1 MEQERSTHLGS
12 ATNRFV
18 DSVQPG
24 DASDEDGASAP
35 RCPDAPQNQ
44 PTDGAYRYQHLQVR
58 MLHAILC
65 VRPQALFSCHIG
77 RGRVYFDGMT
87 GVRSYTLET
96 EVKYIKGVGE
106 KVAQL
111 LAKLNLYTLNDL
123 LYHLPRRYEDRT
135 RFRLIRHAR
144 PGEAA
149 TFSGQLVTVDNLKV
163 RQNMTLTK
171 AYIDDGSGAIE
182 LVWYN
187 QPYMKDVLLRV
198 RHRRLVVYGVVK
210 ESGWGLQIETPEWED
225 IGDEEEMDT
234 LLHANRVVPIYP
246 LTEGLGQKRMRQIMY
261 NAIQHAHLLPEVL
274 PRTLRDRLQLMPIHE
289 AIQQVHFPDSMEHI
303 EPARQR
309 LVFEEF
315 FLMQLGIGM
324 QRQQLMQE
332 RGIAMQI
339 DAERLMQRLRQLAP
353 FELTNA
359 QKRVIQEIWADMA
372 RPHPMNRLL
381 QGDVGS
387 GKTIVAAAA
396 IMAAVDNQY
405 QAAIMAPTEILAEQ
419 HYLVLHRLF
428 QPLGITVE
436 LLVGRLTPRQRR
448 QARERIATGRGM
460 VAVGTHAL
468 IQEGVEFARLGLA
481 IIDEQH
487 RFGVLQRA
495 ALRDKGIMPHVLVMT
510 ATPIPRTLTL
520 TLYGELDVSILD
532 EMPPGRKPV
541 KTHWKLPEERLKVY
555 AGVRKLVEQG
565 RQAYIICP
573 LIDESDKLQVRAAE
587 QMAEHLR
594 KDVFPDLRVGLLHGR
609 MKPAEKEAVMEAFR
623 AGELDILV
631 STTVIEVGV
640 DVPNA
645 AVMVVEDADRF
656 GLAQLHQ
663 LRGRVGRSEHQSFCV
678 LIANPK
684 SEEGQRR
691 LEILTRTN
699 NGFLIAEEDLRLR
712 GPGEIYGTRQSGMPS
727 FRVADL
733 VKDMRLLEVA
743 RQEAFRLLEQDPDLT
758 RPEHQPL
765 REAVMRARHRFAIA
779 TVS

>member
-1 MEQERSTHLGS
+1 
-12 ATNRFV
+12 
-18 DSVQPG
+18 
-24 DASDEDGASAP
+24 
-35 RCPDAPQNQ
+35 
-44 PTDGAYRYQHLQVR
+44 
-58 MLHAILC
+58 
-65 VRPQALFSCHIG
+65 
-77 RGRVYFDGMT
+77 MT
-87 GVRSYTLET
+87 GVRGYTLET
-96 EVKYIKGVGE
+96 EVKYVKGVGE
-106 KVAQL
+106 KAAQL
-111 LAKLNLYTLNDL
+111 LAKINLYTLNDL

-135 RFRLIRHAR
+135 QFRKIRHAR

-149 TFSGQLVTVDNLKV
+149 TFAGKLVTVDNLKV
-163 RQNMTLTK
+163 RNNMTLTK
-171 AYIDDGSGAIE
+171 AFIDDGSGAIE

-187 QPYMKDVLLRV
+187 QPYMKDVLMRA
-198 RHRRLVVYGVVK
+198 RNRQIVVYGMVK

-225 IGDEEEMDT
+225 IGDDADLNE
-234 LLHANRVVPIYP
+234 LLHVNRVVPIYP

-261 NAIQHAHLLPEVL
+261 NAIQHAHLAPEVL
-274 PRTLRDRLQLMPIHE
+274 PRALRERLQLMPIQE
-289 AIQQVHFPDSMEHI
+289 AIQQVHFPDRMERI

-315 FLMQLGIGM
+315 FLLQLGIGR

-332 RGIAMQI
+332 RGIAMHI
-339 DAERLMQRLRQLAP
+339 DADRLMTRLRQLAP

-359 QKRVIQEIWADMA
+359 QKRVIGEIWADMA
-372 RPHPMNRLL
+372 CPHPMNRLL

-419 HYLVLHRLF
+419 HYIVLHRLF

-436 LLVGRLTPRQRR
+436 LLVGRLTPRQRT

-555 AGVRKLVEQG
+555 AGVRQLVEQG
-565 RQAYIICP
+565 RQAYVICP

-587 QMAEHLR
+587 EMAEHLR

-609 MKPAEKEAVMEAFR
+609 MKPAEKEEVIEAFR

-645 AVMVVEDADRF
+645 AVIVIEDADRF

-684 SEEGQRR
+684 GEEGQRR

-727 FRVADL
+727 FRV
-733 VKDMRLLEVA
+733 
-743 RQEAFRLLEQDPDLT
+743 
-758 RPEHQPL
+758 
-765 REAVMRARHRFAIA
+765 
-779 TVS
+779 

>member
-1 MEQERSTHLGS
+1 MAAR
-12 ATNRFV
+12 
-18 DSVQPG
+18 
-24 DASDEDGASAP
+24 
-35 RCPDAPQNQ
+35 
-44 PTDGAYRYQHLQVR
+44 
-58 MLHAILC
+58 
-65 VRPQALFSCHIG
+65 
-77 RGRVYFDGMT
+77 
-87 GVRSYTLET
+87 YTLET
-96 EVKYIKGVGE
+96 EVQYVKGVGT
-106 KVAQL
+106 KLAQVL
-111 LAKLNLYTLNDL
+111 SKLNIYTLGDL
-123 LYHLPRRYEDRT
+123 LFHLPRRYEDR
-135 RFRLIRHAR
+135 RQFRKIAHAR
-144 PGEAA
+144 PGDAV
-149 TFSGQLVTVDNLKV
+149 TVSGKLVTVDNVKV
-163 RQNMTLTK
+163 RNLTLTK
-171 AYIDDGSGAIE
+171 AYLDDGSGVLE

-187 QPYMKDVLLRV
+187 QPYMKDTLNKLRNSQIV
-198 RHRRLVVYGVVK
+198 AYGIVK
-210 ESGWGLQIETPEWED
+210 ESPYGLQMETPEWED
-225 IGDEEEMDT
+225 LPDGADPDS
-234 LLHANRVVPIYP
+234 LLSVNRIVPIYP
-246 LTEGLGQKRMRQIMY
+246 LTEGIRQKRMRQIIW
-261 NAIQHAHLLPEVL
+261 NAVQYAHLAPEIL
-274 PRTLRDRLQLMPIHE
+274 PRSVRERLGLMPI
-289 AIQQVHFPDSMEHI
+289 QQALQQIHFPDDEQMI

-315 FLMQLGIGM
+315 FLMQLGVGL
-324 QRQQLMQE
+324 QRLRTRQE
-332 RGIAMQI
+332 RGIAMRI
-339 DAERLMQRLRQLAP
+339 DADRLNEMLHRIVP

-359 QKRVIQEIWADMA
+359 QKRVIHEIWNDMA
-372 RPHPMNRLL
+372 QPHPMNRLL

-396 IMAAVDNQY
+396 ILAAVDNQY

-419 HYLVLHRLF
+419 HYITLHRLF
-428 QPLGITVE
+428 QPLGISVE
-436 LLVGRLTPRQRR
+436 LLVGRLSNKQRQ

-468 IQEGVEFARLGLA
+468 IQEGVSFARLGLA
-481 IIDEQH
+481 IVDEQH

-520 TLYGELDVSILD
+520 TLYGELDVSVID
-532 EMPPGRKPV
+532 ELPPGRKPV
-541 KTHWKLPEERLKVY
+541 RTYWKTPEERLKVY

-565 RQAYIICP
+565 RQAYVICP

-587 QMAEHLR
+587 QMAEHLQ

-645 AVMVVEDADRF
+645 AVIVIEDADRF

-663 LRGRVGRSEHQSFCV
+663 LRGRVGRSEHQSYCV
-678 LIANPK
+678 LIADPK

-691 LEILTRTN
+691 MEIMTRTN
-699 NGFLIAEEDLRLR
+699 NGFLIAEEDLRIR

-743 RQEAFRLLEQDPDLT
+743 RQEAFRLLERDPELA
-758 RPEHQPL
+758 RPEHTAL
-765 REAVMRARHRFAIA
+765 REAVERFRHRFAIA

>member
-1 MEQERSTHLGS
+1 MAAR
-12 ATNRFV
+12 
-18 DSVQPG
+18 
-24 DASDEDGASAP
+24 
-35 RCPDAPQNQ
+35 
-44 PTDGAYRYQHLQVR
+44 
-58 MLHAILC
+58 
-65 VRPQALFSCHIG
+65 
-77 RGRVYFDGMT
+77 
-87 GVRSYTLET
+87 YTLET
-96 EVKYIKGVGE
+96 EVQYVKGVGE
-106 KVAQL
+106 KLAQVL
-111 LAKLNLYTLNDL
+111 SKLNIYTLGDL
-123 LYHLPRRYEDRT
+123 LFHLPRRYEDR
-135 RFRLIRHAR
+135 RHFRKIAHAR
-144 PGEAA
+144 VGEAV
-149 TFSGQLVTVDNLKV
+149 TVSGKLVTVDNVKV
-163 RQNMTLTK
+163 RNLTLTK
-171 AYIDDGSGAIE
+171 AYLDDGSGVLE

-187 QPYMKDVLLRV
+187 QPYMKENLNKLRNSQIV
-198 RHRRLVVYGVVK
+198 AYGVIK
-210 ESGWGLQIETPEWED
+210 ESPYGLQMETPEWED
-225 IGDEEEMDT
+225 LPDGADPDS
-234 LLHANRVVPIYP
+234 LLSVNRIVPIYP
-246 LTEGLGQKRMRQIMY
+246 LTEGIRQKRMRQIIW
-261 NAIQHAHLLPEVL
+261 NAVQHAHLAPEIL
-274 PRTLRDRLQLMPIHE
+274 PRSVRERVGLMPLPQ
-289 AIQQVHFPDSMEHI
+289 ALQQIHFPDSEQVI

-315 FLMQLGIGM
+315 FLLQLGVGL
-324 QRQQLMQE
+324 QRQRTRQE
-332 RGIAMQI
+332 RGIAMRI
-339 DAERLMQRLRQLAP
+339 DADRLNEMLHRIVP

-359 QKRVIQEIWADMA
+359 QKRVIGEIWSDMA
-372 RPHPMNRLL
+372 QPHPMNRLL

-396 IMAAVDNQY
+396 ILAAVDNQY

-419 HYLVLHRLF
+419 HYINLHRLF
-428 QPLGITVE
+428 QPLGISVE
-436 LLVGRLTPRQRR
+436 LLVGRLSNKQRQ

-468 IQEGVEFARLGLA
+468 IQEGVSFARLGLA
-481 IIDEQH
+481 IVDEQH

-520 TLYGELDVSILD
+520 TLYGELDVSVID
-532 EMPPGRKPV
+532 ELPPGRKPV
-541 KTHWKLPEERLKVY
+541 RTYWKTPEERLKVY
-555 AGVRKLVEQG
+555 AGVRKLVEEG
-565 RQAYIICP
+565 RQAYVICP

-587 QMAEHLR
+587 EMAEHLQ

-645 AVMVVEDADRF
+645 AAIVIEDADRF

-663 LRGRVGRSEHQSFCV
+663 LRGRVGRSEHQSYCV

-691 LEILTRTN
+691 MDIMTRTN
-699 NGFLIAEEDLRLR
+699 NGFLIAEEDLRIR

-743 RQEAFRLLEQDPDLT
+743 RREAFHLLEQDPDLS
-758 RPEHQPL
+758 RPEHAALQ
-765 REAVMRARHRFAIA
+765 EAVDRFRHRFAIA

>member
-1 MEQERSTHLGS
+1 MAAR
-12 ATNRFV
+12 
-18 DSVQPG
+18 
-24 DASDEDGASAP
+24 
-35 RCPDAPQNQ
+35 
-44 PTDGAYRYQHLQVR
+44 
-58 MLHAILC
+58 
-65 VRPQALFSCHIG
+65 
-77 RGRVYFDGMT
+77 
-87 GVRSYTLET
+87 YTLET
-96 EVKYIKGVGE
+96 EVQYVKGVGT
-106 KVAQL
+106 KLAQVL
-111 LAKLNLYTLNDL
+111 SKLNIYTLGDL
-123 LYHLPRRYEDRT
+123 LFHLPRRYEDR
-135 RFRLIRHAR
+135 RHFRKIAHAR
-144 PGEAA
+144 AGEAI
-149 TFSGQLVTVDNLKV
+149 TVSGKLVTVDNVKV
-163 RQNMTLTK
+163 RNLTLTK
-171 AYIDDGSGAIE
+171 AYLDDGSGVLE

-187 QPYMKDVLLRV
+187 QPYMKDTLNKLRNSQIV
-198 RHRRLVVYGVVK
+198 AYGIVK
-210 ESGWGLQIETPEWED
+210 ESPYGLQMETPEWED
-225 IGDEEEMDT
+225 LPDGADPDS
-234 LLHANRVVPIYP
+234 LLSVNRIVPIYP
-246 LTEGLGQKRMRQIMY
+246 LTEGIRQKRMRQIIW
-261 NAIQHAHLLPEVL
+261 NAVQYAHLAPEIL
-274 PRTLRDRLQLMPIHE
+274 PRSVRERLGLMPI
-289 AIQQVHFPDSMEHI
+289 QQALQQIHFPDDEQMI

-315 FLMQLGIGM
+315 FLMQLGVGL
-324 QRQQLMQE
+324 QRLRTRQE
-332 RGIAMQI
+332 RGIAMRI
-339 DAERLMQRLRQLAP
+339 DADRLNEMLHRIVP

-359 QKRVIQEIWADMA
+359 QKRVIHEIWNDMA
-372 RPHPMNRLL
+372 QPHPMNRLL

-396 IMAAVDNQY
+396 ILAAVDNQY

-419 HYLVLHRLF
+419 HYITLHRLF
-428 QPLGITVE
+428 QPLGISVE
-436 LLVGRLTPRQRR
+436 LLVGRLSNKQRQ

-468 IQEGVEFARLGLA
+468 IQEGVSFARLGLA
-481 IIDEQH
+481 IVDEQH

-520 TLYGELDVSILD
+520 TLYGELDVSVID
-532 EMPPGRKPV
+532 ELPPGRKPV
-541 KTHWKLPEERLKVY
+541 RTYWKTPEERLKVY

-565 RQAYIICP
+565 RQAYVICP

-587 QMAEHLR
+587 QMAEHLQ

-645 AVMVVEDADRF
+645 AVIVIEDADRF

-663 LRGRVGRSEHQSFCV
+663 LRGRVGRSEHQSYCV
-678 LIANPK
+678 LIADPK

-691 LEILTRTN
+691 MEIMTRTD
-699 NGFLIAEEDLRLR
+699 NGFLIAEEDLRIR

-743 RQEAFRLLEQDPDLT
+743 RQEAFRLLERDPELA
-758 RPEHQPL
+758 RPEHTAL
-765 REAVMRARHRFAIA
+765 REAVERFRHRFAIA

>member
-1 MEQERSTHLGS
+1 MAAR
-12 ATNRFV
+12 
-18 DSVQPG
+18 
-24 DASDEDGASAP
+24 
-35 RCPDAPQNQ
+35 
-44 PTDGAYRYQHLQVR
+44 
-58 MLHAILC
+58 
-65 VRPQALFSCHIG
+65 
-77 RGRVYFDGMT
+77 
-87 GVRSYTLET
+87 YTLET
-96 EVKYIKGVGE
+96 EVQYVKGVGT
-106 KVAQL
+106 KLAQVL
-111 LAKLNLYTLNDL
+111 SKLNIYTLGDL
-123 LYHLPRRYEDRT
+123 LFHLPRRYEDR
-135 RFRLIRHAR
+135 RHFRKIAHAR
-144 PGEAA
+144 AGEAI
-149 TFSGQLVTVDNLKV
+149 TVSGKLVTVDNVKV
-163 RQNMTLTK
+163 RNLTLTK
-171 AYIDDGSGAIE
+171 AYLDDGSGVLE

-187 QPYMKDVLLRV
+187 QPYMKDTLNKLRNSQIV
-198 RHRRLVVYGVVK
+198 AYGIVK
-210 ESGWGLQIETPEWED
+210 ESPYGLQMETPEWED
-225 IGDEEEMDT
+225 LPDGADPDS
-234 LLHANRVVPIYP
+234 LLSVNRIVPIYP
-246 LTEGLGQKRMRQIMY
+246 LTEGIRQKRMRQIIW
-261 NAIQHAHLLPEVL
+261 NAVQYAHLAPEIL
-274 PRTLRDRLQLMPIHE
+274 PRSVRERLGLMPI
-289 AIQQVHFPDSMEHI
+289 QQALQQIHFPDDEQMI

-315 FLMQLGIGM
+315 FLMQLGVGM
-324 QRQQLMQE
+324 QRQRTRQE
-332 RGIAMQI
+332 RGIAMRI
-339 DAERLMQRLRQLAP
+339 DADRLNEMLHRIVP

-359 QKRVIQEIWADMA
+359 QKRVIHEIWNDMA
-372 RPHPMNRLL
+372 QPHPMNRLL

-396 IMAAVDNQY
+396 ILAAVDNQY

-419 HYLVLHRLF
+419 HYINLHRLF
-428 QPLGITVE
+428 QPLGISVE
-436 LLVGRLTPRQRR
+436 LLVGRLSNKQRQ

-468 IQEGVEFARLGLA
+468 IQEGVSFARLGLA
-481 IIDEQH
+481 IVDEQH

-520 TLYGELDVSILD
+520 TLYGELDVSVID
-532 EMPPGRKPV
+532 ELPPGRKPV
-541 KTHWKLPEERLKVY
+541 RTYWKTPEERLKVY

-565 RQAYIICP
+565 RQAYVICP

-587 QMAEHLR
+587 QMAEHLQ

-645 AVMVVEDADRF
+645 AVIVIEDADRF

-663 LRGRVGRSEHQSFCV
+663 LRGRVGRSEHQSYCV
-678 LIANPK
+678 LIADPK

-691 LEILTRTN
+691 LDIMTRTN
-699 NGFLIAEEDLRLR
+699 NGFLIAEEDLRIR

-743 RQEAFRLLEQDPDLT
+743 RQEAFRLLERDPELA
-758 RPEHQPL
+758 RPEHTAL
-765 REAVMRARHRFAIA
+765 REAVERFRHRFAIA

>member
-1 MEQERSTHLGS
+1 MAAR
-12 ATNRFV
+12 
-18 DSVQPG
+18 
-24 DASDEDGASAP
+24 
-35 RCPDAPQNQ
+35 
-44 PTDGAYRYQHLQVR
+44 
-58 MLHAILC
+58 
-65 VRPQALFSCHIG
+65 
-77 RGRVYFDGMT
+77 
-87 GVRSYTLET
+87 YTLET
-96 EVKYIKGVGE
+96 EVQYVKGVGT
-106 KVAQL
+106 KLAQVL
-111 LAKLNLYTLNDL
+111 SKLNIYTLGDL
-123 LYHLPRRYEDRT
+123 LFHLPRRYEDR
-135 RFRLIRHAR
+135 RQFRKIAHAR
-144 PGEAA
+144 AGEAI
-149 TFSGQLVTVDNLKV
+149 TVSGKLVTVDNVKV
-163 RQNMTLTK
+163 RNLTLTK
-171 AYIDDGSGAIE
+171 AYLDDGSGVLE

-187 QPYMKDVLLRV
+187 QPYMKDTLNKLRNSQIV
-198 RHRRLVVYGVVK
+198 AYGIVK
-210 ESGWGLQIETPEWED
+210 ESPYGLQMETPEWED
-225 IGDEEEMDT
+225 LPDGADPDS
-234 LLHANRVVPIYP
+234 LLSVNRIVPIYP
-246 LTEGLGQKRMRQIMY
+246 LTEGIRQKRMRQIIW
-261 NAIQHAHLLPEVL
+261 NAVQYAHLAPEIL
-274 PRTLRDRLQLMPIHE
+274 PRSVRERLGLMPI
-289 AIQQVHFPDSMEHI
+289 QQALQQIHFPDDEQMI

-315 FLMQLGIGM
+315 FLMQLGVGL
-324 QRQQLMQE
+324 QRLRTRQE
-332 RGIAMQI
+332 RGIAMRI
-339 DAERLMQRLRQLAP
+339 DADRLNEMLHRIVP

-359 QKRVIQEIWADMA
+359 QKRVIHEIWNDMA
-372 RPHPMNRLL
+372 QPHPMNRLL

-396 IMAAVDNQY
+396 ILAAVDNQY

-419 HYLVLHRLF
+419 HYITLHRLF
-428 QPLGITVE
+428 QPLGISVE
-436 LLVGRLTPRQRR
+436 LLVGRLSNKQRQ

-468 IQEGVEFARLGLA
+468 IQEGVSFARLGLA
-481 IIDEQH
+481 IVDEQH

-520 TLYGELDVSILD
+520 TLYGELDVSVID
-532 EMPPGRKPV
+532 ELPPGRKPV
-541 KTHWKLPEERLKVY
+541 RTYWKTPEERLKVY

-565 RQAYIICP
+565 RQAYVICP

-587 QMAEHLR
+587 QMAEHLQ

-645 AVMVVEDADRF
+645 AVIVIEDADRF

-663 LRGRVGRSEHQSFCV
+663 LRGRVGRSEHQSYCV
-678 LIANPK
+678 LIADPK

-691 LEILTRTN
+691 MEIMTRTD
-699 NGFLIAEEDLRLR
+699 NGFLIAEEDLRIR

-743 RQEAFRLLEQDPDLT
+743 RQEAFRLLERDPELA
-758 RPEHQPL
+758 RPEHTAL
-765 REAVMRARHRFAIA
+765 REAVERFRHRFAIA

>member
-1 MEQERSTHLGS
+1 
-12 ATNRFV
+12 
-18 DSVQPG
+18 
-24 DASDEDGASAP
+24 
-35 RCPDAPQNQ
+35 
-44 PTDGAYRYQHLQVR
+44 
-58 MLHAILC
+58 
-65 VRPQALFSCHIG
+65 
-77 RGRVYFDGMT
+77 
-87 GVRSYTLET
+87 
-96 EVKYIKGVGE
+96 
-106 KVAQL
+106 
-111 LAKLNLYTLNDL
+111 
-123 LYHLPRRYEDRT
+123 
-135 RFRLIRHAR
+135 
-144 PGEAA
+144 
-149 TFSGQLVTVDNLKV
+149 
-163 RQNMTLTK
+163 
-171 AYIDDGSGAIE
+171 
-182 LVWYN
+182 
-187 QPYMKDVLLRV
+187 
-198 RHRRLVVYGVVK
+198 
-210 ESGWGLQIETPEWED
+210 
-225 IGDEEEMDT
+225 
-234 LLHANRVVPIYP
+234 
-246 LTEGLGQKRMRQIMY
+246 
-261 NAIQHAHLLPEVL
+261 
-274 PRTLRDRLQLMPIHE
+274 
-289 AIQQVHFPDSMEHI
+289 
-303 EPARQR
+303 
-309 LVFEEF
+309 
-315 FLMQLGIGM
+315 
-324 QRQQLMQE
+324 
-332 RGIAMQI
+332 
-339 DAERLMQRLRQLAP
+339 
-353 FELTNA
+353 
-359 QKRVIQEIWADMA
+359 
-372 RPHPMNRLL
+372 
-381 QGDVGS
+381 
-387 GKTIVAAAA
+387 
-396 IMAAVDNQY
+396 
-405 QAAIMAPTEILAEQ
+405 
-419 HYLVLHRLF
+419 
-428 QPLGITVE
+428 
-436 LLVGRLTPRQRR
+436 LTPRQRR

>member
-1 MEQERSTHLGS
+1 M
-12 ATNRFV
+12 A
-18 DSVQPG
+18 
-24 DASDEDGASAP
+24 GA
-35 RCPDAPQNQ
+35 
-44 PTDGAYRYQHLQVR
+44 
-58 MLHAILC
+58 
-65 VRPQALFSCHIG
+65 
-77 RGRVYFDGMT
+77 RG
-87 GVRSYTLET
+87 YTLET
-96 EVKYIKGVGE
+96 EVKYVKGVGE

-123 LYHLPRRYEDRT
+123 LYYLPRRYEDRT
-135 RFRLIRHAR
+135 QFRKIRYAR

-149 TFSGQLVTVDNLKV
+149 TFAGKLVTVDNIKV
-163 RQNMTLTK
+163 RTNMTLTK
-171 AYIDDGSGAIE
+171 AFIDDGSGAIE

-187 QPYMKDVLLRV
+187 QPYMKEVLQRA
-198 RHRRLVVYGVVK
+198 RDRQIVVYGVVK

-225 IGDEEEMDT
+225 IGADSDINE
-234 LLHANRVVPIYP
+234 LLHVNRVVPIYP

-261 NAIQHAHLLPEVL
+261 NAIQHAHLVPEVL
-274 PRTLRDRLQLMPIHE
+274 PRALRERLQLMPIAE
-289 AIQQVHFPDSMEHI
+289 AIQQVHFPDSMDRI

-315 FLMQLGIGM
+315 FLMQLGIGL

-339 DAERLMQRLRQLAP
+339 DADRLMSRLRQLAP

-359 QKRVIQEIWADMA
+359 QKRVIGEIWADMA

-419 HYLVLHRLF
+419 HYIVLHQLF

-436 LLVGRLTPRQRR
+436 LLVGRLTPRQRA
-448 QARERIATGRGM
+448 QARERIASGRGM

-495 ALRDKGIMPHVLVMT
+495 ALRDKGVMPHVLVMT

-565 RQAYIICP
+565 RQAYVICP

-587 QMAEHLR
+587 EMAEHLR
-594 KDVFPDLRVGLLHGR
+594 RDVFPDLRVGLLHGR
-609 MKPAEKEAVMEAFR
+609 MKPAEKEEVMEAFR

-645 AVMVVEDADRF
+645 AVIVVEDADRF

-684 SEEGQRR
+684 GEEGQRR

-743 RQEAFRLLEQDPDLT
+743 RQEAFRLLEQDPDLS

-765 REAVMRARHRFAIA
+765 REAINRSRHRFAIA

>member
-1 MEQERSTHLGS
+1 MAAR
-12 ATNRFV
+12 
-18 DSVQPG
+18 
-24 DASDEDGASAP
+24 
-35 RCPDAPQNQ
+35 
-44 PTDGAYRYQHLQVR
+44 
-58 MLHAILC
+58 
-65 VRPQALFSCHIG
+65 
-77 RGRVYFDGMT
+77 
-87 GVRSYTLET
+87 YTLET
-96 EVKYIKGVGE
+96 EVQYVKGVGT
-106 KVAQL
+106 KLAQVL
-111 LAKLNLYTLNDL
+111 SKLNIYTLGDL
-123 LYHLPRRYEDRT
+123 LFHLPRRYEDR
-135 RFRLIRHAR
+135 RQFRKIAHAR
-144 PGEAA
+144 AGEAI
-149 TFSGQLVTVDNLKV
+149 TVSGKLVTVDNVKV
-163 RQNMTLTK
+163 RNLTLTK
-171 AYIDDGSGAIE
+171 AYLDDGSGVLE

-187 QPYMKDVLLRV
+187 QPYMKDTLNKLRNSQIV
-198 RHRRLVVYGVVK
+198 AYGIVK
-210 ESGWGLQIETPEWED
+210 ESPYGLQMETPEWED
-225 IGDEEEMDT
+225 LPDGADPDS
-234 LLHANRVVPIYP
+234 LLSVNRIVPIYP
-246 LTEGLGQKRMRQIMY
+246 LTEGIRQKRMRQIIW
-261 NAIQHAHLLPEVL
+261 NAVQYAHLAPEIL
-274 PRTLRDRLQLMPIHE
+274 PRSVRERLGLMPI
-289 AIQQVHFPDSMEHI
+289 QQALQQIHFPDDEQMI

-315 FLMQLGIGM
+315 FLMQLGVGL
-324 QRQQLMQE
+324 QRLRTRQE
-332 RGIAMQI
+332 RGIALRI
-339 DAERLMQRLRQLAP
+339 DADRLNEMLHRIVP

-359 QKRVIQEIWADMA
+359 QKRVIHEIWNDMA
-372 RPHPMNRLL
+372 QPHPMNRLL

-396 IMAAVDNQY
+396 ILAAVDNQY

-419 HYLVLHRLF
+419 HYITLHRLF
-428 QPLGITVE
+428 QPLGISVE
-436 LLVGRLTPRQRR
+436 LLVGRLSNKQRQ

-468 IQEGVEFARLGLA
+468 IQEGVSFARLGLA
-481 IIDEQH
+481 IVDEQH

-520 TLYGELDVSILD
+520 TLYGELDVSVID
-532 EMPPGRKPV
+532 ELPPGRKPV
-541 KTHWKLPEERLKVY
+541 RTYWKTPEERLKVY

-565 RQAYIICP
+565 RQAYVICP

-587 QMAEHLR
+587 QMAEHLQ

-645 AVMVVEDADRF
+645 AVIVIEDADRF

-663 LRGRVGRSEHQSFCV
+663 LRGRVGRSEHQSYCV
-678 LIANPK
+678 LIADPK

-691 LEILTRTN
+691 MEIMTRTN
-699 NGFLIAEEDLRLR
+699 NGFLIAEEDLRIR

-743 RQEAFRLLEQDPDLT
+743 RQEAFRLLERDPELA
-758 RPEHQPL
+758 RPEHTAL
-765 REAVMRARHRFAIA
+765 REAVERFRHRFAIA

>member
-1 MEQERSTHLGS
+1 MAAR
-12 ATNRFV
+12 
-18 DSVQPG
+18 
-24 DASDEDGASAP
+24 
-35 RCPDAPQNQ
+35 
-44 PTDGAYRYQHLQVR
+44 
-58 MLHAILC
+58 
-65 VRPQALFSCHIG
+65 
-77 RGRVYFDGMT
+77 
-87 GVRSYTLET
+87 YTLET
-96 EVKYIKGVGE
+96 EVQYVKGVGE
-106 KVAQL
+106 KLAQVL
-111 LAKLNLYTLNDL
+111 SKLNIYTLGDL
-123 LYHLPRRYEDRT
+123 LFHLPRRYEDR
-135 RFRLIRHAR
+135 RHFRKIAHAR
-144 PGEAA
+144 VGEAV
-149 TFSGQLVTVDNLKV
+149 TVSGKLVTVDNVKV
-163 RQNMTLTK
+163 RNLTLTK
-171 AYIDDGSGAIE
+171 AYLDDGSGVLE

-187 QPYMKDVLLRV
+187 QPYMKENLNKLRNSQIV
-198 RHRRLVVYGVVK
+198 AYGVIK
-210 ESGWGLQIETPEWED
+210 ESPYGLQMETPEWED
-225 IGDEEEMDT
+225 LPDGADPDS
-234 LLHANRVVPIYP
+234 LLSVNRIVPIYP
-246 LTEGLGQKRMRQIMY
+246 LTEGIRQKRMRQIIW
-261 NAIQHAHLLPEVL
+261 NAVQHAHLAPEIL
-274 PRTLRDRLQLMPIHE
+274 PRSVRERVGLMPLPQ
-289 AIQQVHFPDSMEHI
+289 ALQQIHFPDDDQII

-315 FLMQLGIGM
+315 FLLQLGVGL
-324 QRQQLMQE
+324 QRLRTRQE
-332 RGIAMQI
+332 RGIAMRI
-339 DAERLMQRLRQLAP
+339 DADRLNEMLHRLVP

-359 QKRVIQEIWADMA
+359 QKRVIHEIWSDMA
-372 RPHPMNRLL
+372 QPHPMNRLL

-396 IMAAVDNQY
+396 ILAAADNQY

-419 HYLVLHRLF
+419 HYINLHRLF
-428 QPLGITVE
+428 QPLGISVE
-436 LLVGRLTPRQRR
+436 LLVGRLSNKQRQ

-481 IIDEQH
+481 IVDEQH

-495 ALRDKGIMPHVLVMT
+495 ALRDKGVMPHVLVMT

-520 TLYGELDVSILD
+520 TLYGELDVSIID
-532 EMPPGRKPV
+532 ELPPGRKPV
-541 KTHWKLPEERLKVY
+541 RTHWKTPEERLKVY

-565 RQAYIICP
+565 RQAYVICP

-587 QMAEHLR
+587 QMAEHLQ

-609 MKPAEKEAVMEAFR
+609 MKPAEKEAVMDAFR
-623 AGELDILV
+623 AGEMDILV

-645 AVMVVEDADRF
+645 AAIVIEDADRF

-663 LRGRVGRSEHQSFCV
+663 LRGRVGRSEHQSYCV

-691 LEILTRTN
+691 MDIMTRTN
-699 NGFLIAEEDLRLR
+699 NGFLIAEEDLRIR

-743 RQEAFRLLEQDPDLT
+743 RQEAFHLLEQDPDLS
-758 RPEHQPL
+758 RPEHAAL
-765 REAVMRARHRFAIA
+765 REAVDRFRHRFAIA